1 MDTRAHIWAQESV
14 SAEALDR
21 CVLGASRRGRWPV
34 RQDDRGRGSVLVGGV
49 RGDPARRSTD
59 ARQGALFSVR

>member
-1 MDTRAHIWAQESV
+1 M

-21 CVLGASRRGRWPV
+21 HVLGASRRGRWPV

-49 RGDPARRSTD
+49 RGDPARHSTD